1 MSSVLRRKKRVLE
14 PVGYDRKTIAKA
26 AEWSTRQRNTEKL
39 IEESY
44 LNVKL
49 IAYQILHDKFGFG
62 KKRITRVEETVDKY
76 LEKAAT
82 GAVTE
87 SEMMFLLKQKYDID
101 TKEEA
106 NKVPFRER
114 FALTKAHILPESK
127 QSAGMYLLASI
138 SNYFTLLGICL
149 KTQFKFSA
157 RQIREVY
164 EHIRSYINTLSNY
177 KRYELKIEDIAVSV
191 AEECKFIDRRFV
203 GGTNGE

>member
-1 MSSVLRRKKRVLE
+1 MSSVLKRKKRVLE

-26 AEWSTRQRNTEKL
+26 AEWSMRQRNTENL

-62 KKRITRVEETVDKY
+62 KKRITRVEETVDRY
-76 LEKAAT
+76 LQKAAT

-106 NKVPFRER
+106 NKVPFLER
-114 FALTKAHILPESK
+114 FALTKAYILPESK

-138 SNYFTLLGICL
+138 CNYFTLLGVCL

-177 KRYELKIEDIAVSV
+177 KRYELKIEDIAESV